1 MAVVMLGKLSQI
13 SRTCEVTYTYRIER
27 PGEVILVA
35 ATSTDH
41 DREEVLRFVERFAIV
56 LASAGMAR
64 MPARV
69 FAYALID
76 DADRYT
82 ATDLAEALRVSPA
95 AISISVRD
103 LVNAGLLGKQREP
116 GDRTDTYVLYD
127 EDIWSEI
134 YLKREG
140 LLEQFERVA
149 AEGIELV
156 GRWRPGGRRLA
167 ETAAYF
173 AFMRKEMPELV
184 ERWRKH
190 RQEAIRD

>member
-1 MAVVMLGKLSQI
+1 M
-13 SRTCEVTYTYRIER
+13 
-27 PGEVILVA
+27 A

-116 GDRTDTYVLYD
+116 GDRTDTYVLHD
-127 EDIWSEI
+127 QDIWSEI

-140 LLEQFERVA
+140 LLEEFERIA

-156 GRWRPGGRRLA
+156 GRGRPGGRRLA

-190 RQEAIRD
+190 RQEAMRG

>member
-1 MAVVMLGKLSQI
+1 MA
-13 SRTCEVTYTYRIER
+13 T
-27 PGEVILVA
+27 
-35 ATSTDH
+35 TSTDH
-41 DREEVLRFVERFAIV
+41 DREEILRFVERFAIV

-69 FAYALID
+69 FAYALMD

-156 GRWRPGGRRLA
+156 GRGRPGGRRLA

-184 ERWRKH
+184 ERWRRH
-190 RQEAIRD
+190 RQEAMRN

>member
-1 MAVVMLGKLSQI
+1 
-13 SRTCEVTYTYRIER
+13 
-27 PGEVILVA
+27 VA
-35 ATSTDH
+35 TTSTDH

-56 LASAGMAR
+56 LASTGMAR

-116 GDRTDTYVLYD
+116 GDRTDTYVLHD

-140 LLEQFERVA
+140 LLEQFERIA

-156 GRWRPGGRRLA
+156 GRGRPGGRRLA

-190 RQEAIRD
+190 RQEATRN

>member
-1 MAVVMLGKLSQI
+1 M
-13 SRTCEVTYTYRIER
+13 
-27 PGEVILVA
+27 A

-41 DREEVLRFVERFAIV
+41 DRDEVLRFVERFAIV
-56 LASAGMAR
+56 LASTGMAR

-82 ATDLAEALRVSPA
+82 ATRLAEALRVSPA
-95 AISISVRD
+95 AISTSVRD

-116 GDRTDTYVLYD
+116 GDRTDTYVLHD

-134 YLKREG
+134 YLQREG
-140 LLEQFERVA
+140 LMEQFERIA

-156 GRWRPGGRRLA
+156 GRERPGGRRLA

-184 ERWRKH
+184 ERWRKY
-190 RQEAIRD
+190 RQEVMLD

>member
-1 MAVVMLGKLSQI
+1 
-13 SRTCEVTYTYRIER
+13 
-27 PGEVILVA
+27 VIPVA

-95 AISISVRD
+95 AISTSVRD

-116 GDRTDTYVLYD
+116 GDRTDTYVLHD

-134 YLKREG
+134 YLNREG
-140 LLEQFERVA
+140 LLEQFERLA

-156 GRWRPGGRRLA
+156 GRGRPGGRRLA

-190 RQEAIRD
+190 RQEAMRN

>member
-1 MAVVMLGKLSQI
+1 
-13 SRTCEVTYTYRIER
+13 
-27 PGEVILVA
+27 VA
-35 ATSTDH
+35 TTSTDH

-127 EDIWSEI
+127 EDIWSGI

-156 GRWRPGGRRLA
+156 GRGRPGGRRLA

-190 RQEAIRD
+190 RQEAMRN

>member
-1 MAVVMLGKLSQI
+1 
-13 SRTCEVTYTYRIER
+13 
-27 PGEVILVA
+27 VILVA

-82 ATDLAEALRVSPA
+82 ATDLAQALRVSPA

-116 GDRTDTYVLYD
+116 GDRTDTYVLHD
-127 EDIWSEI
+127 QDIWPEI

-140 LLEQFERVA
+140 LLEEFERIA

-156 GRWRPGGRRLA
+156 GRGRPGGRRLA

-190 RQEAIRD
+190 RQEAIQG

>member
-1 MAVVMLGKLSQI
+1 
-13 SRTCEVTYTYRIER
+13 
-27 PGEVILVA
+27 VIPVA

-56 LASAGMAR
+56 LASTGMAR

-116 GDRTDTYVLYD
+116 GDRTDTYVLHD

-140 LLEQFERVA
+140 LLEQFERIA

-156 GRWRPGGRRLA
+156 GRGRPGGRRLA

-190 RQEAIRD
+190 RQEATRN

>member
-1 MAVVMLGKLSQI
+1 
-13 SRTCEVTYTYRIER
+13 
-27 PGEVILVA
+27 VIPVA
-35 ATSTDH
+35 ATSADH

-95 AISISVRD
+95 AISTSVRD

-116 GDRTDTYVLYD
+116 GDRTDTYVLHD

-134 YLKREG
+134 YLNREG
-140 LLEQFERVA
+140 LLEQFERLA

-156 GRWRPGGRRLA
+156 GRGRPGGRRLA

-190 RQEAIRD
+190 RQEAMRN

>member
-1 MAVVMLGKLSQI
+1 
-13 SRTCEVTYTYRIER
+13 
-27 PGEVILVA
+27 
-35 ATSTDH
+35 
-41 DREEVLRFVERFAIV
+41 
-56 LASAGMAR
+56 

-82 ATDLAEALRVSPA
+82 ATDLAQALRVSPA

-116 GDRTDTYVLYD
+116 GDRTDTYVLHD
-127 EDIWSEI
+127 QDIWPEI

-140 LLEQFERVA
+140 LLEEFERIA

-156 GRWRPGGRRLA
+156 GRGRPGGRRLA

-190 RQEAIRD
+190 RQEAIQG

>member
-1 MAVVMLGKLSQI
+1 
-13 SRTCEVTYTYRIER
+13 
-27 PGEVILVA
+27 VILVA

-82 ATDLAEALRVSPA
+82 ATDLAQALRVSPA

-116 GDRTDTYVLYD
+116 GDRTDTYVLHD
-127 EDIWSEI
+127 QDIWSEI

-140 LLEQFERVA
+140 LLEEFERIA

-156 GRWRPGGRRLA
+156 GRGRPGGRRLA

-190 RQEAIRD
+190 RQEAIQG

>member
-1 MAVVMLGKLSQI
+1 M
-13 SRTCEVTYTYRIER
+13 
-27 PGEVILVA
+27 A

-76 DADRYT
+76 DADRY
-82 ATDLAEALRVSPA
+82 LAEALRVSPA

-116 GDRTDTYVLYD
+116 GDRTDTYVVHD

-140 LLEQFERVA
+140 LLEQFERIA
-149 AEGIELV
+149 AEGIEVV
-156 GRWRPGGRRLA
+156 GRGRPGGRRLA

-190 RQEAIRD
+190 RQEAMRN

>member
-1 MAVVMLGKLSQI
+1 M
-13 SRTCEVTYTYRIER
+13 
-27 PGEVILVA
+27 A

-116 GDRTDTYVLYD
+116 GDRTDTYVLHD

-134 YLKREG
+134 YLNREG
-140 LLEQFERVA
+140 LLEQFERLA

-156 GRWRPGGRRLA
+156 GRGRPGGRRLA

-190 RQEAIRD
+190 RQEAMRN

>member
-1 MAVVMLGKLSQI
+1 M
-13 SRTCEVTYTYRIER
+13 
-27 PGEVILVA
+27 A

-156 GRWRPGGRRLA
+156 GRGRPGGRRLA

>member
-1 MAVVMLGKLSQI
+1 M
-13 SRTCEVTYTYRIER
+13 
-27 PGEVILVA
+27 A

-56 LASAGMAR
+56 LASTGMAR

-76 DADRYT
+76 DADRHT
-82 ATDLAEALRVSPA
+82 ATELAEALRVSPA
-95 AISISVRD
+95 AISTSVRD
-103 LVNAGLLGKQREP
+103 LVNAGLLGRQREP
-116 GDRTDTYVLYD
+116 GDRTDTYVLHD

-134 YLKREG
+134 YLQREG
-140 LLEQFERVA
+140 LLEQFEHIA

-156 GRWRPGGRRLA
+156 GRKRPGGRRMA

-173 AFMRKEMPELV
+173 AFMRKEMPALV
-184 ERWRKH
+184 ERWREYRREV
-190 RQEAIRD
+190 RQE

>member
-1 MAVVMLGKLSQI
+1 M
-13 SRTCEVTYTYRIER
+13 
-27 PGEVILVA
+27 A

-69 FAYALID
+69 FAYAPID

-116 GDRTDTYVLYD
+116 GDRTDTYVLCD
-127 EDIWSEI
+127 EDIWSGI

-156 GRWRPGGRRLA
+156 GRGRPGGRRLA

-190 RQEAIRD
+190 RQEAMRN

>member
-1 MAVVMLGKLSQI
+1 
-13 SRTCEVTYTYRIER
+13 
-27 PGEVILVA
+27 VIPVA
-35 ATSTDH
+35 ATSADH

-127 EDIWSEI
+127 EDIWSGI

-156 GRWRPGGRRLA
+156 GRGRPGGRRLA

-190 RQEAIRD
+190 RQEAMRN

>member
-1 MAVVMLGKLSQI
+1 
-13 SRTCEVTYTYRIER
+13 
-27 PGEVILVA
+27 VA

-41 DREEVLRFVERFAIV
+41 DRQEVLRFVERFAIV
-56 LASAGMAR
+56 LASTGMAR

-82 ATDLAEALRVSPA
+82 ATELAEALRVSPA
-95 AISISVRD
+95 AISMSVRD

-116 GDRTDTYVLYD
+116 GDRTDTYVLHD

-140 LLEQFERVA
+140 LLDQFERIA
-149 AEGIELV
+149 AEGIALV
-156 GRWRPGGRRLA
+156 GRERPGGRRLA

-173 AFMRKEMPELV
+173 AFMRREMPELV
-184 ERWRKH
+184 ERWRKY
-190 RQEAIRD
+190 RQEVLQE

>member
-1 MAVVMLGKLSQI
+1 M
-13 SRTCEVTYTYRIER
+13 
-27 PGEVILVA
+27 A

-95 AISISVRD
+95 AISILVRD

-127 EDIWSEI
+127 EDIWSGI

-156 GRWRPGGRRLA
+156 GRGRPGGRRLA

-190 RQEAIRD
+190 RQEAMRN

>member
-1 MAVVMLGKLSQI
+1 M
-13 SRTCEVTYTYRIER
+13 
-27 PGEVILVA
+27 ILVA

-116 GDRTDTYVLYD
+116 GDRTDTYVLHD
-127 EDIWSEI
+127 QDIWSEI

-140 LLEQFERVA
+140 LLEEFERIA

-156 GRWRPGGRRLA
+156 GRGRPGGRRLA

-190 RQEAIRD
+190 RQEAMRG

>member
-1 MAVVMLGKLSQI
+1 M
-13 SRTCEVTYTYRIER
+13 
-27 PGEVILVA
+27 ILVA

-156 GRWRPGGRRLA
+156 GRGRPGGRRLA

>member
-1 MAVVMLGKLSQI
+1 VS
-13 SRTCEVTYTYRIER
+13 
-27 PGEVILVA
+27 PVA
-35 ATSTDH
+35 TTSTDH

-127 EDIWSEI
+127 EDIWSGI

-156 GRWRPGGRRLA
+156 GRGRPGGRRLA

-190 RQEAIRD
+190 RQEAMRN